1 DNPPQNDQQPAP
13 SKKRKTY
20 QGDVPPS
27 GKVLDEGKFVLT
39 EPSATQCKSARWAN
53 FSKIL
58 CRTTGDEVSCVACCN
73 TCKVVVPRPDG
84 TTAAMRTHVCKR
96 AENQT
101 RITHFIPTADVS
113 DEQKRS
119 IREAAL
125 VLLSEIGIS
134 YLSFESPAMI
144 NFVRVISS
152 VGAKLGSPL
161 DAQRV
166 LPSETTLRRDMVKLA
181 QSRQQDLKI
190 MISKQRRPLQ

>member
-1 DNPPQNDQQPAP
+1 
-13 SKKRKTY
+13 
-20 QGDVPPS
+20 
-27 GKVLDEGKFVLT
+27 
-39 EPSATQCKSARWAN
+39 
-53 FSKIL
+53 
-58 CRTTGDEVSCVACCN
+58 
-73 TCKVVVPRPDG
+73 
-84 TTAAMRTHVCKR
+84 MRTHVCKR

-161 DAQRV
+161 DAQRI

-181 QSRQQDLKI
+181 QSRQQDLKV
-190 MISKQRRPLQ
+190 MISKQRRPLQICFDCWHNTWHSKEYIALTLNVHTDKPTPVVLDLREIPDGTSESLKMAIDE